1 MKIYSLNIA
10 ELIKERDFDGIVALI
25 ISKAPLILAAVAI
38 IVIGFII
45 SNFIGKLIVK
55 GLSAKGVDAS
65 IHSFIRTIVT
75 LILKFVFVL
84 SALSTLNIDVNSF
97 ITALGAAGVT
107 AGIGLQSSISQLAS
121 GIQILVNHPFKAGDY
136 VDLGSVCGT
145 VQEIKMM
152 YTVFVTTDNKRVIV
166 PNSTITTSN
175 IINYNAENRRR
186 IDLSFAVSYDTDIN
200 KAREAILEVVNSNN
214 LIFTEPAPVVAVK
227 EHAASAIV
235 FACLIW
241 CSSDDYWNIF
251 YYMQEGVKLSF
262 DKHGIEIPYNQLD
275 VHVVKE

>member
-1 MKIYSLNIA
+1 MNNLA

-25 ISKAPLILAAVAI
+25 VSKAPLILAAVAI

-45 SNFIGKLIVK
+45 SNFIGKIVVK
-55 GLSAKGVDAS
+55 GLRAKGVDSS
-65 IHSFIRTIVT
+65 IHSFICTIVT
-75 LILKFVFVL
+75 LILKFAFVL
-84 SALSTLNIDVNSF
+84 SALSTLNINVNSF
-97 ITALGAAGVT
+97 VTALGAAGIT

-200 KAREAILEVVNSNN
+200 KAREAILEVIKSNN

-227 EHAASAIV
+227 EHGASAVV